1 MSSIYLI
8 VILSVIGVALL
19 ISFISLIKSRLAVEK
34 MVSLDVITTI
44 ITALLMVLSII
55 LESSFVLDIAIIYAI
70 LSFGAVLVIARYREG
85 GF

>member
-1 MSSIYLI
+1 MSNIFLI
-8 VILSVIGVALL
+8 IILSVIGLALL
-19 ISFISLIKSRLAVEK
+19 ISFISLLKSRLAVEK